1 MKRIFSL
8 ATLICLFIV
17 ALTSISC
24 SKTDD
29 PADNEIFIGT
39 YKGRI
44 TYSGN
49 GIKKSADNG
58 SITVIKAAGSY
69 YFRFSD
75 GIPDLKGVSFKK
87 EGDHTLVNI
96 DLKEGLKIISHPL
109 KTIFQHK
116 ACTNKLYADSFYKV
130 QKNSHSSFEVICCR
144 S

>member
-1 MKRIFSL
+1 MKKFFSL

-24 SKTDD
+24 SKSDD

-49 GIKKSADNG
+49 GIKKSAENG
-58 SITVIKAAGSY
+58 SITVIKAADSY

-75 GIPDLKGVSFKK
+75 GIPDLKGVTFKK

-96 DLKEGLKIISHPL
+96 DLKEGLKIINVSS
-109 KTIFQHK
+109 
-116 ACTNKLYADSFYKV
+116 TNSEQCKLCVNGSLYIDARLLWKQAIGS
-130 QKNSHSSFEVICCR
+130 NCS
-144 S
+144 